1 MLLLPTIAADTPP
14 ARAGTVDLQD
24 MARRH
29 EAHWRGQKEESFFF
43 WTPAFVPV
51 LTKRAQSLPGKVV
64 LTVKLVKHV
73 ISSSPSAQSSFPS
86 QACSNGMNLTER
98 LQKKY
103 LLSISCLTMVEREGA
118 VHFRATSGNGDT
130 YEEER
135 RLTEEGRGSEDGQ

>member
-1 MLLLPTIAADTPP
+1 M
-14 ARAGTVDLQD
+14 
-24 MARRH
+24 
-29 EAHWRGQKEESFFF
+29 
-43 WTPAFVPV
+43 PV

-73 ISSSPSAQSSFPS
+73 ISSSPPAQSSFPS

-103 LLSISCLTMVEREGA
+103 LLSISFLTVVEREGV
-118 VHFRATSGNGDT
+118 VHFRDTSGNGDT
-130 YEEER
+130 YEEEW